1 MRRRVCGLCH
11 TKFLPKRLDAE
22 FCSNRCRQAAHRKK
36 QVRLEADRAFKTQL
50 QIAQNA
56 HDAAWLFEE
65 YRDYAAS
72 MSESAERHRLGLRF
86 MGTPHGIIAV
96 GDTPAVMLAVAR
108 TDWYGG
114 DTLRGMEMTEC
125 STKEALDAIGQ
136 QSFGASFIRMQY
148 ERECRD
154 WLAIKQRAFLFSGDP
169 LTCHYD
175 ELLRISGTSGGVTHR
190 CHQRRRN

>member
-1 MRRRVCGLCH
+1 V
-11 TKFLPKRLDAE
+11 
-22 FCSNRCRQAAHRKK
+22 
-36 QVRLEADRAFKTQL
+36 
-50 QIAQNA
+50 
-56 HDAAWLFEE
+56 FEE

-125 STKEALDAIGQ
+125 STREVLDEIGQ

-148 ERECRD
+148 EKECRD
-154 WLAIKQRAFLFSGDP
+154 WLAIKQRAFLFSGNP
-169 LTCHYD
+169 WACHYD
-175 ELLRISGTSGGVTHR
+175 ELLRISGTSGGVTD
-190 CHQRRRN
+190 N